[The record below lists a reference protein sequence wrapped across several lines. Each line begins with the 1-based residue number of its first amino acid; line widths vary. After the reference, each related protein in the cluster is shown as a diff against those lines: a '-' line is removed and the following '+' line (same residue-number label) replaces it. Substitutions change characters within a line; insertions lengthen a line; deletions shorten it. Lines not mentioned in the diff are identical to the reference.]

1 MGLMASARGGATGR
15 VRRHGRCSERGYDR
29 RRVKD
34 RKKKKDEAQ
43 GFRHGNQPDEFID
56 VPGLPSALRSVAW
69 IIQSTP
75 FPIYIPLH
83 IQDSIYSLQYRY
95 TPCIYIE
102 FRYTHI
108 STIYNYRRW
117 KYYYKIFISHQSVY

>member
-34 RKKKKDEAQ
+34 RKKKKKKKDEAQ

-83 IQDSIYSLQYRY
+83 IQDSIYS
-95 TPCIYIE
+95 ID
-102 FRYTHI
+102 THI
-108 STIYNYRRW
+108 STIYITIERGNIII
-117 KYYYKIFISHQSVY
+117 KYS